1 MRQIHTS
8 SLELPRLFGLH
19 VVELNGKRASY
30 FSSCCHLTLPEERLN
45 MLKILRKQKGFTLI
59 ELLVVISIIA
69 ILIALLLPAVQQ
81 AREAARR
88 STCKNNLK
96 QIGIALHNYHDVA
109 RSFPAGSLYGDDE
122 YGWACMILPYIEQAN
137 IYNKLEFTGQGP
149 DITIPLQAGVTDQ
162 VIPIYLCPSNSMSL
176 TKSPIRAGAGHS
188 GVDLG
193 GHARN
198 DYSGSCGTSAG
209 SITGV
214 FGKIKDTLTP
224 TKIRDVLDG
233 SSNTIAVGEAYT
245 QFMREIDGPTHANVG
260 DFKVWVGTNNQHQ
273 NAMAEAGPAQILNG
287 TRDDSFASQHVGG
300 AQFLF
305 ADGSVSFVSE
315 NIDMVTF
322 GKLADKADGGV
333 VERP

>member
-1 MRQIHTS
+1 MLRHT
-8 SLELPRLFGLH
+8 
-19 VVELNGKRASY
+19 
-30 FSSCCHLTLPEERLN
+30 
-45 MLKILRKQKGFTLI
+45 RKSRGFTLI
-59 ELLVVISIIA
+59 ELLVVIAIIA

-109 RSFPAGSLYGDDE
+109 RSFPPGSLFGDDE
-122 YGWACMILPYIEQAN
+122 YGWACMVLPYIEQAN
-137 IYNKLEFTGQGP
+137 IYNQLDFAGQGP
-149 DITIPLQAGVTDQ
+149 DLTIALQPGVTDH

-176 TKSPIRAGAGHS
+176 TKSPVRGGAGHN

-193 GHARN
+193 GHARI
-198 DYSGSCGTSAG
+198 DYSGSLG
-209 SITGV
+209 SGGGAITGM
-214 FGKIKDTLTP
+214 FGKIKDTLSP
-224 TKIRDVLDG
+224 TKMRDVLDG
-233 SSNTIAVGEAYT
+233 TSNTIAVGEAYT
-245 QFMREIDGPTHANVG
+245 QFMREIDGPTHSNVG

-273 NAMAEAGPAQILNG
+273 NIVAEAGTAHIING

-305 ADGSVSFVSE
+305 ADGSVSFISE

-322 GKLADKADGGV
+322 GRLADKADGQV
-333 VERP
+333 VQKP

>member
-1 MRQIHTS
+1 MQK
-8 SLELPRLFGLH
+8 L
-19 VVELNGKRASY
+19 
-30 FSSCCHLTLPEERLN
+30 
-45 MLKILRKQKGFTLI
+45 LRKPKGFTLI
-59 ELLVVISIIA
+59 ELLVVIAIIA

-109 RSFPAGSLYGDDE
+109 RSFPPGSLFGDDE

-137 IYNKLEFTGQGP
+137 IYNQLDLTGQAP
-149 DITIPLQAGVTDQ
+149 DVPIVLQAGVTDQ
-162 VIPIYLCPSNSMSL
+162 IIPIYLCPSNSMSL
-176 TKSPIRAGAGHS
+176 THSPIRTGAGD
-188 GVDLG
+188 GGGDLG

-198 DYSGSCGTSAG
+198 DYSGSLGTGGG
-209 SITGV
+209 SVTGM
-214 FGKIKDTLTP
+214 FGKIKDTLSP

-233 SSNTIAVGEAYT
+233 TSNTIAVGEAYT
-245 QFMREIDGPTHANVG
+245 QFMREISGPTHANVG

-273 NAMAEAGPAQILNG
+273 NIVAEAGPAHVLNG

-305 ADGSVSFVSE
+305 ADGSVSFISE

-322 GKLADKADGGV
+322 GKLADKADGQV
-333 VERP
+333 VEKP

>member
-1 MRQIHTS
+1 MQ
-8 SLELPRLFGLH
+8 
-19 VVELNGKRASY
+19 
-30 FSSCCHLTLPEERLN
+30 
-45 MLKILRKQKGFTLI
+45 KILKKPKGFTLI
-59 ELLVVISIIA
+59 ELLVVIAIIA

-96 QIGIALHNYHDVA
+96 QVGIALHNYHDVA
-109 RSFPAGSLYGDDE
+109 RTFPPGSLFGDDE

-137 IYNKLEFTGQGP
+137 LYNKLDFTGQGP
-149 DITIPLQAGVTDQ
+149 DITIPLQPGVTDQ
-162 VIPIYLCPSNSMSL
+162 IIPIYLCPSNSMSL
-176 TKSPIRAGAGHS
+176 THSPIRAGGGHN
-188 GVDLG
+188 GADVG

-198 DYSGSCGTSAG
+198 DYSGSAGTSAG
-209 SITGV
+209 SVTGM
-214 FGKIKDTLTP
+214 FGKIKDTLSP
-224 TKIRDVLDG
+224 TKIRDILDG

-245 QFMREIDGPTHANVG
+245 QFMREIDGPTHSNAH

-273 NAMAEAGPAQILNG
+273 NIIAEAGTAHILNG

-305 ADGSVSFVSE
+305 ADGSVSFISE

-322 GKLADKADGGV
+322 GKLADKADGAV

>member
-1 MRQIHTS
+1 MLRHT
-8 SLELPRLFGLH
+8 
-19 VVELNGKRASY
+19 
-30 FSSCCHLTLPEERLN
+30 
-45 MLKILRKQKGFTLI
+45 RKSRGFTLI
-59 ELLVVISIIA
+59 ELLVVIAIIA

-109 RSFPAGSLYGDDE
+109 RSFPPGSLFGDDE
-122 YGWACMILPYIEQAN
+122 YGWACMVLPYIEQAN
-137 IYNKLEFTGQGP
+137 IYNQLDFTGQGP
-149 DITIPLQAGVTDQ
+149 DLTIALQPGVTDH

-176 TKSPIRAGAGHS
+176 TKSPVRAGAGHN

-193 GHARN
+193 GHARI
-198 DYSGSCGTSAG
+198 DYSGSLG
-209 SITGV
+209 SGGGAITGM
-214 FGKIKDTLTP
+214 FGKIKDTLSP
-224 TKIRDVLDG
+224 TKMRDVLDG
-233 SSNTIAVGEAYT
+233 TSNTIAVGEAYT
-245 QFMREIDGPTHANVG
+245 QFMREIDGPTHANAR

-273 NAMAEAGPAQILNG
+273 NIVAEAGTAHIING

-305 ADGSVSFVSE
+305 ADGSVSFISE

-322 GKLADKADGGV
+322 GKLADKADGQV
-333 VERP
+333 VQKP